1 MSTFSGVD
9 TPDGMGLGE
18 SPQTGF
24 VVSSAVVTSASKVS
38 AEVRYQQMEISTVGE
53 FVMGI
58 CLFIMNQ

>member
-1 MSTFSGVD
+1 MSTFSGVA
-9 TPDGMGLGE
+9 TPAGMDLGE

-24 VVSSAVVTSASKVS
+24 VVSSAVVASASKVS

-53 FVMGI
+53 LVMGI